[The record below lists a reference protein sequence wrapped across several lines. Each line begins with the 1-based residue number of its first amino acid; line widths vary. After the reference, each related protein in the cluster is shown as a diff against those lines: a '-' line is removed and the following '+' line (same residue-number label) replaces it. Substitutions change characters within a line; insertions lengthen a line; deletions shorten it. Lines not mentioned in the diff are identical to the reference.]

1 MAEEEL
7 AEEGAE
13 GEKEKKSKKGGL
25 PKIVIIVLI
34 AVVAII
40 IAAVVA
46 IVVSKKMM
54 AAKKIE
60 IEPIEEKVEA
70 HLPELHTHKL
80 GEFLAKLVS
89 EEEPVYVRIE
99 SLALAYKIDYEF
111 LPKELEER
119 QLQMRDIVN
128 DILIASTPEIGT
140 LEGKKAFK
148 EKLLYEFNH
157 ILRDGQIEEIYC
169 ELILQ

>member
-7 AEEGAE
+7 VEE
-13 GEKEKKSKKGGL
+13 GEKEKEKKPKKGL
-25 PKIVIIVLI
+25 PKMVIMGLIAVIVIII
-34 AVVAII
+34 AC
-40 IAAVVA
+40 VVA
-46 IVVSKKMM
+46 IVVSKKMIE
-54 AAKKIE
+54 AKKIE
-60 IEPIEEKVEA
+60 IEPIKEKHIA
-70 HLPELHTHKL
+70 HLPKLHTHKL
-80 GEFLAKLVS
+80 GEFLAKLVNP
-89 EEEPVYVRIE
+89 EEPVYVRIE
-99 SLALAYKIDYEF
+99 SIAIAYKVEYEF

-119 QLQMRDIVN
+119 NLQMRDIVN
-128 DILIASTPEIGT
+128 DILISSTPEIGT

>member
-7 AEEGAE
+7 EKDAE
-13 GEKEKKSKKGGL
+13 GEKEAKPKKGL
-25 PKIVIIVLI
+25 PKMVMIILI
-34 AVVAII
+34 AVIGII

-46 IVVSKKMM
+46 VVVSKSMM
-54 AAKKIE
+54 EHKKIE
-60 IEPIEEKVEA
+60 IEPIEKKHIA

-89 EEEPVYVRIE
+89 EEEPVYVRID
-99 SLALAYKIDYEF
+99 SLAVAYKIEYEF
-111 LPKELEER
+111 LPPELEER
-119 QLQMRDIVN
+119 NLQMRDIVN
-128 DILIASTPEIGT
+128 NILISSTPEIGT

>member
-1 MAEEEL
+1 
-7 AEEGAE
+7 
-13 GEKEKKSKKGGL
+13 
-25 PKIVIIVLI
+25 
-34 AVVAII
+34 
-40 IAAVVA
+40 
-46 IVVSKKMM
+46 
-54 AAKKIE
+54 
-60 IEPIEEKVEA
+60 
-70 HLPELHTHKL
+70 L

-99 SLALAYKIDYEF
+99 SLALAYKVDYKF

-119 QLQMRDIVN
+119 NLQMRDMVN
-128 DILIASTPEIGT
+128 DILIASTPEIGL

-148 EKLLYEFNH
+148 EKLLYEFNQ

>member
-7 AEEGAE
+7 AE
-13 GEKEKKSKKGGL
+13 GEEAGKEKKPKKGL
-25 PKIVIIVLI
+25 PKMVIMILI
-34 AVVAII
+34 ALIGII
-40 IAAVVA
+40 IAVVVA

-54 AAKKIE
+54 EAKKIE
-60 IEPIEEKVEA
+60 IEPIKEKSPV

-99 SLALAYKIDYEF
+99 SLALAYKVDYKF

-128 DILIASTPEIGT
+128 DILIASTPEIGL

-157 ILRDGQIEEIYC
+157 ILRNGQIEEIYC

>member
-7 AEEGAE
+7 VDKEEA
-13 GEKEKKSKKGGL
+13 EKEKKPKKGL
-25 PKIVIIVLI
+25 PKMVMIILI
-34 AVVAII
+34 AVIGII
-40 IAAVVA
+40 IAAVSAV
-46 IVVSKKMM
+46 VVSKKMM
-54 AAKKIE
+54 EAKKIE
-60 IEPIEEKVEA
+60 IEPIEEKHVA

-89 EEEPVYVRIE
+89 PEEPVYVRIE
-99 SLALAYKIDYEF
+99 SLALAYKVDYEF
-111 LPKELEER
+111 LPEELEER
-119 QLQMRDIVN
+119 QLQMRDRVN

>member
-1 MAEEEL
+1 
-7 AEEGAE
+7 
-13 GEKEKKSKKGGL
+13 KGL
-25 PKIVIIVLI
+25 PKMVIIGLVAVIVIII
-34 AVVAII
+34 AC
-40 IAAVVA
+40 VVA

-54 AAKKIE
+54 ETTKIE
-60 IEPIEEKVEA
+60 IEPIEPKHEA

-80 GEFLAKLVS
+80 GEFLAKLVNP
-89 EEEPVYVRIE
+89 EEPVYVRIE
-99 SLALAYKIDYEF
+99 SIAIAYKVEYEF

-119 QLQMRDIVN
+119 NLQMRDVVN
-128 DILIASTPEIGT
+128 DILISSTPEIGT